1 MFYKYISY
9 MPMDFS
15 FFIKKVSRMRFL
27 QKKIRSAYSVAE
39 ANELELLEKEI
50 DKYLKDL
57 SILNSEIN
65 ITQKEL
71 FS

>member
-1 MFYKYISY
+1 
-9 MPMDFS
+9 
-15 FFIKKVSRMRFL
+15 MRFL
-27 QKKIRSAYSVAE
+27 QKKIRSAYSVAA

-50 DKYLKDL
+50 DKHLKDL